1 MNFGRFTI
9 LMNTI
14 TTVGTIA
21 RSLVYAGL
29 YRMPSTS
36 NITRTA
42 IRKRSQRSD
51 GVAIGLKQL
60 NASFLLTLSLL
71 KDANFFH

>member
-1 MNFGRFTI
+1 MNFSRFTI

-14 TTVGTIA
+14 ATVCTIA

-29 YRMPSTS
+29 YRMPDTS
-36 NITRTA
+36 NVSRTA
-42 IRKRSQRSD
+42 VSERSQRPD
-51 GVAIGLKQL
+51 GVTVNLKQL

-71 KDANFFH
+71 KYADFFH